1 LIFIYTICSDIVFF
15 FVSQL
20 NSNVSVMY
28 EILGIDEE
36 NEDLIGVVKICNP
49 FSGAPN
55 YTYIPQ
61 NCPHDTV
68 RIGDLPKVS
77 LH

>member
-1 LIFIYTICSDIVFF
+1 
-15 FVSQL
+15 VSQL